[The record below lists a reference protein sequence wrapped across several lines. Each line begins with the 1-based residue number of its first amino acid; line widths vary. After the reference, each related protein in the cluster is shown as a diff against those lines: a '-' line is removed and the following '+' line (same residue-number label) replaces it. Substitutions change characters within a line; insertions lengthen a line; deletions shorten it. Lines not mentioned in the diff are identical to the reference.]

1 MKLINNQF
9 PTNGGINMEIKKC
22 INCGSFISSD
32 ATLCS
37 TCANKI
43 TYENTVL
50 KNFFD
55 ENASFDSISSISAV
69 TGIAPSSVQR
79 FMISNN
85 YIDTNVESSGF
96 SPIQY

>member
-1 MKLINNQF
+1 MIQLSLIILIIQKLLIDYKNN
-9 PTNGGINMEIKKC
+9 
-22 INCGSFISSD
+22 
-32 ATLCS
+32 
-37 TCANKI
+37 
-43 TYENTVL
+43 VL
-50 KNFFD
+50 NNFFD